1 MCISTSDSEPTS
13 ELTKIS
19 ELLSGATIHGLI
31 PPYLDATNALK
42 NPTYFSLI

>member
-1 MCISTSDSEPTS
+1 MPQILSQPHP

-19 ELLSGATIHGLI
+19 ELLSVVMIHGLI

-42 NPTYFSLI
+42 NPTYFSLV